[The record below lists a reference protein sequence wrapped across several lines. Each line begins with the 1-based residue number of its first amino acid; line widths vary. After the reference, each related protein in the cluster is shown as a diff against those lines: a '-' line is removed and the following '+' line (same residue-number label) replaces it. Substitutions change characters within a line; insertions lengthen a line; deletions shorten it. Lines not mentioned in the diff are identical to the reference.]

1 VSDVFAI
8 SNPCDIRDKNSGTH
22 VVHSCIFVLQ
32 TGKRKRATLM
42 ISMMTKSELQ
52 KYLVWSPFEHLK
64 ADTFSCLSLHSDI
77 SIDEYTK
84 EDDGGDDDQLDDG
97 GFDYGDD

>member
-1 VSDVFAI
+1 M
-8 SNPCDIRDKNSGTH
+8 
-22 VVHSCIFVLQ
+22 HSCIFVFANRDEEEGDFDDFDDDEEWVQKCLVCF
-32 TGKRKRATLM
+32 GRHLLK
-42 ISMMTKSELQ
+42 IKS
-52 KYLVWSPFEHLK
+52 
-64 ADTFSCLSLHSDI
+64 DTYFFPNISLHSDI